1 VIVERTQRLH
11 DLVNRYKDTAGAA
24 AEAQKLGN
32 ILSSIQASV
41 LALERAR
48 PVVQILTDLSLVD
61 REPSLSATRTLV
73 AEAKAAT
80 NGSARSYVESEACA
94 ALLQALKKT
103 ADEMATLAIQG
114 WQDFCTSSQH
124 TLPSDLLAALAV
136 VPDFSETARRAQGAA
151 EKLTSMIAA
160 SGAMPTKGQVE
171 AAVRAS
177 QALTAALDAI
187 RDSVPP
193 KVQDSLT
200 ACMSRDGLPFS
211 QLTDE
216 FREWMR
222 KYKIEK
228 SFALRI
234 R

>member
-1 VIVERTQRLH
+1 MIVERTQRLH
-11 DLVNRYKDTAGAA
+11 DLVNSYKDAAGAA
-24 AEAQKLGN
+24 AEAQKLGS

-41 LALERAR
+41 MALERSR
-48 PVVQILTDLSLVD
+48 PVVQILADLSFLD
-61 REPSLSATRTLV
+61 REPSLTASRKVV
-73 AEAKAAT
+73 ADARAAI
-80 NGSARSYVESEACA
+80 NDSARSYVESEACA
-94 ALLQALKKT
+94 ALLQTLKTT
-103 ADEMATLAIQG
+103 ADELGTLAIQG
-114 WQDFCTSSQH
+114 WQDFCTSRQH
-124 TLPSDLLAALAV
+124 ALPSDLLAALAV
-136 VPDFSETARRAQGAA
+136 IPDFTETARRAQGAA
-151 EKLTSMIAA
+151 EKLTSTIAA
-160 SGAMPTKGQVE
+160 SGAMPTKGHVE

-177 QALTAALDAI
+177 EDLTAALDAI

-216 FREWMR
+216 FRDWMR

-228 SFALRI
+228 SFVLRI